1 MLLFV
6 FLIIELFDIRT
17 YLGQKNFSIFFALDE
32 GQTCIKKRFLRPLM
46 CEKRLACVYF
56 CPPPLSI
63 CSGEG
68 NPQGGGQKNR
78 VSAKKFLDFAPPPR
92 ERSLS
97 HAC

>member
-46 CEKRLACVYF
+46 CEKKTCLCLF
-56 CPPPLSI
+56 LPPPLSI

-68 NPQGGGQKNR
+68 NPQGGGR
-78 VSAKKFLDFAPPPR
+78 AKKSR
-92 ERSLS
+92 QCQEIS
-97 HAC
+97 